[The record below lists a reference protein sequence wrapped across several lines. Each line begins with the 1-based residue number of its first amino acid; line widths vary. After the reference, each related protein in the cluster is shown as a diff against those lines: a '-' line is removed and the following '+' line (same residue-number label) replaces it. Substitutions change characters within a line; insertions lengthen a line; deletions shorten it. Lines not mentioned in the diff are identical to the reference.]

1 MAAMKPRTG
10 DGPMEVT
17 KEARSLVMRIP
28 LEGGGRLVVEM
39 NAEEA
44 NNLSAA
50 LHAAVSLV
58 KKQSAF
64 LPFLVSLCAMPYAQ
78 LSSISSRVED
88 IVSADAIAVGFV
100 KSEEDGY
107 ELVGAIDAIA
117 SVEKFFDV
125 DLIDEISFFQP
136 AGKPGE
142 ILEIP
147 VSQKATKADRVFVI
161 GLGDQSTQSHRLAAA
176 SLGRK
181 LRGKKINVSNLL
193 ATQIQ
198 DIRAHAISSV
208 LGSYTW
214 TLKSDAKT
222 DQPTFNI
229 VCKSEKIID
238 EANVI
243 ANAVCRAR
251 DLVHT
256 PSNIKNPLWMA
267 QQAQKIA
274 KEGKL
279 TIKVLAGKDL
289 AQFGGL
295 RAVGNSSPKPGPR
308 FIQISYS
315 PKATGKKIP
324 HVVLVG
330 KGITFDTG
338 GVSLKR
344 PYDLM
349 MAMKSD
355 MAGASAVLN
364 VVGALPELKPRVKV
378 TALLMCAE
386 NALSGTSQ
394 RPSDVITHYGGTT
407 VEVLDTDAEGRLVLA
422 DGLAYADAKLDP
434 DYLLDIAT
442 LTGSATLGLGRQY
455 GAMYTRDSKLASQL
469 VAAGETSGDRLWH
482 MPLIDDYQ
490 DSLESDIA
498 DFNHTADKGDY
509 SAGSVTA
516 ALFLEKFTGQRK
528 WVHLD
533 VAGTARSESD
543 AGESPKGGTGFG
555 VRVLLDWIMNL

>member
-1 MAAMKPRTG
+1 
-10 DGPMEVT
+10 
-17 KEARSLVMRIP
+17 
-28 LEGGGRLVVEM
+28 
-39 NAEEA
+39 
-44 NNLSAA
+44 
-50 LHAAVSLV
+50 
-58 KKQSAF
+58 
-64 LPFLVSLCAMPYAQ
+64 MPYAQ
-78 LSSISSRVED
+78 LNAISSAIEE
-88 IVSADAIAVGFV
+88 IVSTDAIAVGFV
-100 KSEEDGY
+100 KSEDNGF
-107 ELVGAIDAIA
+107 ELIGEVDAVSSI
-117 SVEKFFDV
+117 ENFFQV
-125 DLIDEISFFQP
+125 DLIDEISFHQP
-136 AGKPGE
+136 AGKAGE
-142 ILEIP
+142 IFEIP
-147 VSQKATKADRVFVI
+147 VAQKATKADRIFMVGI
-161 GLGDQSTQSHRLAAA
+161 GDQSTQSHRLAAA

-181 LRGKKINVSNLL
+181 LRGKKINVATLL
-193 ATQIQ
+193 AHNS
-198 DIRAHAISSV
+198 DDLRAHAISLV
-208 LGSYTW
+208 LGAYTW
-214 TLKSDAKT
+214 TLKTDAKN
-222 DQPTFNI
+222 DQPIFNI
-229 VCKSEKIID
+229 VGKNQKIID
-238 EANVI
+238 EASII
-243 ANAVCRAR
+243 AHAVCRAR

-274 KEGKL
+274 KEAKL
-279 TIKVLAGKDL
+279 DIKVLAGKEL
-289 AQFGGL
+289 AKFGGL

-308 FIQISYS
+308 FIQISYT
-315 PKATGKKIP
+315 PKLLGKKIP

-422 DGLAYADAKLDP
+422 DGLAYADEKLNP
-434 DYLLDIAT
+434 DYLIDIAT

-455 GAMYTRDSKLASQL
+455 GAMYTRDSRLASQL
-469 VAAGETSGDRLWH
+469 VAAGEKSGDRLWH
-482 MPLIDDYQ
+482 MPLVDDYQ

-498 DFNHTADKGDY
+498 DFNHIADKGDY

-516 ALFLEKFTGQRK
+516 ALFLEKFTGNRK

-555 VRVLLDWIMNL
+555 VRVLIDWIMSL

>member
-1 MAAMKPRTG
+1 
-10 DGPMEVT
+10 
-17 KEARSLVMRIP
+17 
-28 LEGGGRLVVEM
+28 
-39 NAEEA
+39 
-44 NNLSAA
+44 
-50 LHAAVSLV
+50 
-58 KKQSAF
+58 
-64 LPFLVSLCAMPYAQ
+64 MPYAQ
-78 LSSISSRVED
+78 LNSISSRIED

-100 KSEEDGY
+100 KSEEAGY
-107 ELVGAIDAIA
+107 ELVGAVDVIA
-117 SVEKFFDV
+117 SIEKYFEV
-125 DLIDEISFFQP
+125 DLLDEIAFFQP

-147 VSQKATKADRVFVI
+147 ISQKATKSDRVFVI

-181 LRGKKINVSNLL
+181 LRGKKITVSTLL
-193 ATQIQ
+193 ANTP
-198 DIRAHAISSV
+198 DDLRAHAISTV

-214 TLKSDAKT
+214 TLKSDAKS

-229 VCKSEKIID
+229 FCKNEKIID
-238 EANVI
+238 QATVI
-243 ANAVCRAR
+243 ATAVCRAR

-279 TIKVLAGKDL
+279 TIKVLAGKEL

-308 FIQISYS
+308 FIEISYT
-315 PKATGKKIP
+315 PKLNGNKTP

-364 VVGALPELKPRVKV
+364 VVGAMPDLKPRVKV

-455 GAMYTRDSKLASQL
+455 GAMYTRDSKLAAQL
-469 VAAGETSGDRLWH
+469 FAAGESSGDRLWP
-482 MPLIDDYQ
+482 MPLIDEYQ
-490 DSLESDIA
+490 DSLDSDIA

-533 VAGTARSESD
+533 VAGTARSEND

-555 VRVLLDWIMNL
+555 VRVLIDWIMSL